1 MIGRACAMGL
11 KHRAQKVF
19 GSEAIRAGRA
29 TTQCPPHEAQELALH
44 DPHELLPPAP
54 LTGLPPL
61 LAKNVEIPRWVSPLP
76 QVGQSMGVSASF
88 IARRTSNCPPQVWQ

>member
-1 MIGRACAMGL
+1 
-11 KHRAQKVF
+11 
-19 GSEAIRAGRA
+19 
-29 TTQCPPHEAQELALH
+29 
-44 DPHELLPPAP
+44 